1 MSAEPVL
8 SHYQAQ
14 YRALAPELPGRE
26 LAWLVSRRQGAL
38 ARLLREGWPSNR
50 HEAWKY
56 APLRLLTGR
65 EFHPVITRPPVAP
78 QALAAAALPALTG
91 PRLVFVNGRYDAGLS
106 APDAAEAGV
115 SVQPLAE
122 ALAEA
127 PERIAELLEADPGAD
142 AEAFGALNTAFMADG
157 ACIRVA
163 AGVQAR
169 QPISLVF
176 LTAPAPVRQMICPRV
191 LLDLEAGAGAQVV
204 VHHAGIGG
212 TGERSHLVDLLV
224 QGALA
229 EGAELSLLRLQEEDD
244 QALSLAQLRLRQGA
258 ASRCTAADYALG
270 GRFARTELTAE
281 LAGVDAAATVTGML
295 LPQHRQ
301 HMELLTTMDHAAPAT
316 LSTQQVK
323 AVADGHGRGVF
334 NGLVRVRPDA
344 QRIDAR
350 QNSANLLLSPSAEID
365 ARPQLEI
372 YADDV
377 RCTHG
382 ATVGQLDESALF
394 YLRTRG
400 LPLAAARSLLIYAFL
415 AELLPS
421 ALPALGE
428 RVDARLRGELP
439 VPEGLA

>member
-1 MSAEPVL
+1 MSADPIL

-14 YRALAPELPGRE
+14 YRALAPDLPGRE

-50 HEAWKY
+50 QEAWKY

-65 EFHPVITRPPVAP
+65 EFHPVVTPPPVTP
-78 QALAAAALPALTG
+78 EALAAAALPALEG

-106 APDAAEAGV
+106 APGAAEAGV
-115 SVQPLAE
+115 VVQPLAQ

-127 PERIAELLEADPGAD
+127 PERVAALLEADPGAD
-142 AEAFGALNTAFMADG
+142 AEAFAALNTAFMADG

-163 AGVQAR
+163 ADVHAR

-191 LLDLEAGAGAQVV
+191 LLDLEAGAEAQVV
-204 VHHAGIGG
+204 VHHVGVGG
-212 TGERSHLVDLLV
+212 TGERAHLVDLLM
-224 QGALA
+224 QGVLA
-229 EGAELSLLRLQEEDD
+229 EGAALSLLRLQEEDD
-244 QALSLAQLRLRQGA
+244 QVLSLARLRLRQGA
-258 ASRCTAADYALG
+258 GSRCTAADYALG

-281 LAGVDAAATVTGML
+281 LAGAGAAATVTGML

-350 QNSANLLLSPSAEID
+350 QNSANLLLSPDAEID

-382 ATVGQLDESALF
+382 ATVGQLDEAALF
-394 YLRTRG
+394 YLRSRG
-400 LPLAAARSLLIYAFL
+400 LPLAVARSLLIYAFL

-421 ALPALGE
+421 TLPVLGE